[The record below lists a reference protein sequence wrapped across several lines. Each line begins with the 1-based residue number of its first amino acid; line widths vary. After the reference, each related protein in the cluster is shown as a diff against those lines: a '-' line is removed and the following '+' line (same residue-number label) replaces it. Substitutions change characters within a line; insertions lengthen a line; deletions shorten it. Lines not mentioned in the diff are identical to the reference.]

1 METPI
6 SRHTHT
12 PSAWLWVDLFV
23 AATCVG
29 VLIWLV
35 AERARSSDELVNV
48 LTGSVTALS
57 VVGLGWFG
65 GRALLACWSSAANA
79 LQANTSKH
87 PSVAQASPTQPA
99 NTAVVLPFHAKSV
112 PRARPVVMAG
122 RPTPLRSNGG
132 SATENVHGSEDGGDF
147 ATSMLVSEATGS
159 VLMGAAVGGSLTGA
173 LVGDLL
179 ADEPNCDQDASSK
192 DVDPPDASGDASS
205 GDDCSSGGDDP
216 SGSSDW

>member
-1 METPI
+1 MATPF
-6 SRHTHT
+6 SQRAHT
-12 PSAWLWVDLFV
+12 PSTVLWLDLFV

-35 AERARSSDELVNV
+35 AAPAHPSDDLVNV
-48 LTGSVTALS
+48 LTGSVTALA

-79 LQANTSKH
+79 LQSSTSDR
-87 PSVAQASPTQPA
+87 PSSAEVPPTRPA
-99 NTAVVLPFHAKSV
+99 NTAVVLPFHAKTV
-112 PRARPVVMAG
+112 PHVRPVASAG
-122 RPTPLRSNGG
+122 RPTPVRSNGG
-132 SATENVHGSEDGGDF
+132 SATENAHASDDFGDF

-173 LVGDLL
+173 LVGDLV
-179 ADEPNCDQDASSK
+179 ADELNCDQDASPSNEE
-192 DVDPPDASGDASS
+192 PCDAGGNASS
-205 GDDCSSGGDDP
+205 GDDCSSGCDDP